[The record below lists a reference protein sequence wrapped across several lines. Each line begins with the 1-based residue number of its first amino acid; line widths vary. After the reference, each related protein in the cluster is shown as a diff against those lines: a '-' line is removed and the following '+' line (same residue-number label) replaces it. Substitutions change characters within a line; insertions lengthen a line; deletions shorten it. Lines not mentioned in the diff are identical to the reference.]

1 MTKKSIVYL
10 FGIVLTLV
18 VITAACLA
26 VSLPSSSSP
35 DDTSSITIVDQ
46 RGKTLTIPQPCDR
59 VVFLVENAMNTM
71 LAVGGADTIVGV
83 GGSNYGE
90 VKEAFFDAIFI
101 NWSSMARM
109 SWNSGQLSLETLAS
123 TNPQLVVLWSA
134 SLNDTNTVAI
144 EESLHI
150 PVYGAY
156 IDDLTDIQKQIE
168 DFSKIIGKDG
178 SAQELTDI
186 MNAEIKKVTDVTDT
200 IPESEKPTVF
210 WMWTD
215 IYGTAGIQSTANDLI
230 ALAGGKNVI
239 ENWDN
244 TSKNMEHPVL
254 SMESIAILDPDVII
268 MWYNTKVDPSDI
280 MTGADYSAWQS
291 LRAVQ
296 NGRVYEIESPF
307 VYDFHCP
314 RLPLAMLSM
323 AKYLYPDEF
332 SGVDMDQEIDDYFVS
347 VYGVHYPGFEKA

>member
-1 MTKKSIVYL
+1 MNRKYIIYLVVGAIIV
-10 FGIVLTLV
+10 VVVTASCLTL
-18 VITAACLA
+18 
-26 VSLPSSSSP
+26 SLPSSSSEDP
-35 DDTSSITIVDQ
+35 ASITIVDQ
-46 RGKTLTIPQPCDR
+46 RGKTLTIPQPCTR

-90 VKEAFFDAIFI
+90 VKEAFFNAIFI

-109 SWNSGQLSLETLAS
+109 SWNSGQLSLETLAAV
-123 TNPQLVVLWSA
+123 NPQLVVLWSA

-144 EESLHI
+144 EENLHI

-156 IDDLTDIQKQIE
+156 IDDLADVSKQIE
-168 DFSKIIGKDG
+168 DFAKIIGKEN
-178 SAQELTDI
+178 SADELKEI
-186 MNAEIKKVTDVTDT
+186 MNAEIKKVTDVTYT

-230 ALAGGKNVI
+230 NLAGGVNVI

-254 SMESIAILDPDVII
+254 SMESIAVLDPDVII

-314 RLPLAMLSM
+314 RLPLAMLNI

-332 SGVDMDQEIDDYFVS
+332 IDVNMAEEVDDYFVS
-347 VYGVHYPGFEKA
+347 VYGVHYPGFEKV

>member
-1 MTKKSIVYL
+1 MNKKYIIYILSIVL
-10 FGIVLTLV
+10 IVSV
-18 VITAACLA
+18 VA
-26 VSLPSSSSP
+26 VSCFSFLQPSSSSEDP
-35 DDTSSITIVDQ
+35 SSITIVDQ
-46 RGKTLTIPQPCDR
+46 RGKTLTIPQPCTR

-71 LAVGGADTIVGV
+71 LAVGGADTLVGV
-83 GGSNYGE
+83 GGANYGVE
-90 VKEAFFDAIFI
+90 KEAFFDAICI
-101 NWSSMARM
+101 NWSSMPRM
-109 SWNSGQLSLETLAS
+109 SWNSGQLSLETLAA

-156 IDDLTDIQKQIE
+156 IDDLADMPKQIE
-168 DFSKIIGKDG
+168 DFAKIIGKES
-178 SAQELTDI
+178 SANELKEI

-230 ALAGGKNVI
+230 TLAGGINVI
-239 ENWDN
+239 DSWDN
-244 TSKNMEHPVL
+244 TSKNLEHPVL
-254 SMESIAILDPDVII
+254 SMESIALLDPDVII
-268 MWYNTKVDPSDI
+268 MWYNQNVDPSDI

-314 RLPLAMLSM
+314 RLPLAMLNM

-332 SGVDMDQEIDDYFVS
+332 SDVNMTTEVDNYFTS
-347 VYGVHYPGFEKA
+347 VYGVHYPGFEKV